1 VLTAQAVPAA
11 QPNAADADE
20 ISDSEGRLIHD
31 VRVQLVAEQ
40 FDEID
45 RTADAFRRE
54 KSRWNGGGWKL
65 RTIYEAL
72 DAPHQTDKDTVEHL
86 AHLEKWMRQRPES
99 ITARVALATSLTR
112 WAWVGRGNS
121 TADKVTEEGWQQ
133 FNQRAQEAQAVLEGS
148 HDMRT
153 MCPQWYSEEMTVGLA
168 LGWDAH
174 RMQELFERAV
184 QFEPD
189 YQYFYK
195 SRANYLLPKWY
206 GSEQAVTKFARDAAN
221 RRGGDQGDY
230 LYFEMAS
237 VIVKRGNGNITPMVK
252 ALDWDR
258 IQRGYQALQTLY
270 GANRGQ
276 KNELAFMAYKFND
289 LGMARQQF
297 ASIGQDWARGVWRDR
312 SFFDK
317 VRDWSNGQTA
327 WP

>member
-1 VLTAQAVPAA
+1 
-11 QPNAADADE
+11 
-20 ISDSEGRLIHD
+20 
-31 VRVQLVAEQ
+31 
-40 FDEID
+40 
-45 RTADAFRRE
+45 
-54 KSRWNGGGWKL
+54 
-65 RTIYEAL
+65 
-72 DAPHQTDKDTVEHL
+72 
-86 AHLEKWMRQRPES
+86 
-99 ITARVALATSLTR
+99 
-112 WAWVGRGNS
+112 
-121 TADKVTEEGWQQ
+121 
-133 FNQRAQEAQAVLEGS
+133 
-148 HDMRT
+148 
-153 MCPQWYSEEMTVGLA
+153 VGLA